1 MIYLLLAIA
10 SSAMVS
16 ICMRLSGKHVKNEMG
31 MFMANYA
38 ICVCL
43 SYFFLDTKIQFDV
56 GSSVMTMIILGIIS
70 GILYLVSFVIMK
82 VNMKHN
88 GIVLTSTFMKLGVLI
103 PTLMAVTVFREMPRW
118 TQVLGIALSIFA
130 IVMINFE
137 KESVQEGNRK
147 SLLLVLLVLSGFAD
161 AMANIFEELGEA
173 SLKDGY
179 LLTTFGAAF
188 VLAFIFA
195 IFGKERIGMKD
206 ILFGMLIGIP
216 NYFSARFLLLALG
229 SVKAVLVYPM
239 YSVTTIIAV
248 TLVGVTFFREKI
260 SRKKVMALGIIA
272 VALCLLNI

>member
-1 MIYLLLAIA
+1 
-10 SSAMVS
+10 
-16 ICMRLSGKHVKNEMG
+16 
-31 MFMANYA
+31 
-38 ICVCL
+38 
-43 SYFFLDTKIQFDV
+43 
-56 GSSVMTMIILGIIS
+56 
-70 GILYLVSFVIMK
+70 LYLVSFVIMK

-118 TQVLGIALSIFA
+118 TQVFGIALSIFA

-161 AMANIFEELGEA
+161 AMANIFEEMGDA

-179 LLTTFGAAF
+179 LLTTFGAAL
-188 VLAFIFA
+188 VLAFAFA
-195 IFGKERIGMKD
+195 IFGKERIGVKD

-239 YSVTTIIAV
+239 YSVTTIIVV

-260 SRKKVMALGIIA
+260 SKKKVMALGIIA